1 MGIAAEVRR
10 REALSGQ
17 AATGPEKPAS
27 LSEHEEL
34 MTRIKLTTTARRL
47 TIGTF
52 AAVMLGLRVLAG
64 VEVPTGVF
72 AALAAWFVF
81 SFVLDHLVEVDRRRW
96 RVPTIRRPDEWKPLA
111 NVGVPGY
118 VPRYTGRLA
127 DPDQVDPHRA
137 LENRHVAYL
146 VLELALATIAVHY
159 LGGAG
164 GLGVLLYLMIML
176 FANMFL
182 PRVKGMAVT
191 LLASLFFSGLATVEY
206 LGVLR
211 PQPFFA
217 IVRIRDLSYLIT
229 VIATLPMGL
238 FPIFG
243 YSVSIFSGALQRKS
257 MQLQTMFQ
265 QLQGYAAELA
275 RHKAELED
283 TVAARTRDLQVAY
296 DELKA
301 ANRELQALDE
311 MKSSFLANVSH
322 ELRTPLT
329 SIRSFS
335 EILLTYPDEDRES
348 QLEFIQIINHE
359 SERLTR
365 LINDV
370 LDVAKIEAGRMEWHL
385 TEVRLDELL
394 HEAARITRPLL
405 AEAGLEF
412 SLQID
417 SGDYLVQADRD
428 RISQVLANL
437 LNNAL
442 KFTRQGRVALTL
454 RRVGQ
459 VAEISVRDTGV
470 GIPADKLGKIFDKF
484 YQVSEEGRL
493 DGAKTAGTGLGLA
506 ICKEIVEHHG
516 GRLWA
521 ESELGVGSTFNF
533 TIRCLA
539 PRPIAYAEVAAG
551 KTAAA
556 AARPQKTGEGCRRV
570 MVVDDEPGIRRSL
583 RVLLEK
589 EGYAVVEAGSG
600 REAIELCKQHR
611 PDLITM
617 DVLLPD
623 ASGFNVLEELKNRP
637 STADIPVV
645 MVSVVEDRERGEA
658 LGASGY
664 VTKPVDLRELSR
676 KVRDLLAAGQRNG
689 KILVVDDDDA
699 IARSV
704 ETALLREGYQAA
716 RVNSVD
722 EALQSVRREP
732 PDLIISDLLMPGASG
747 YDLLR
752 ALRQDPVTR
761 GVPVVVLTG
770 HSDRESR
777 VTALSLGADRFLA
790 KDEGLA
796 SLLAQIRELME
807 VDGLAD

>member
-1 MGIAAEVRR
+1 M
-10 REALSGQ
+10 SGQ
-17 AATGPEKPAS
+17 ALATPEKTAL

-47 TIGTF
+47 TIGIF

-72 AALAAWFVF
+72 AALAAWFGF
-81 SFVLDHLVEVDRRRW
+81 SFVLDYFVEVDRRRW
-96 RVPTIRRPDEWKPLA
+96 HVPAIRRPDAWTPLA
-111 NVGVPGY
+111 TGATPDH
-118 VPRYTGRLA
+118 VPRYAGMLA
-127 DPDQVDPHRA
+127 DPDPIDPHRA

-146 VLELALATIAVHY
+146 VLELTLATVVVHY
-159 LGGAG
+159 LGGVG
-164 GLGVLLYLMIML
+164 GLGILLYLVVIL

-191 LLASLFFSGLATVEY
+191 LLGSAFFSGLAAAEF
-206 LGVLR
+206 LGVIR

-217 IVRIRDLSYLIT
+217 IVRIRDLSYLVT
-229 VIATLPMGL
+229 MIAALPMGL

-243 YSVSIFSGALQRKS
+243 YSVSIFSDALQRKS
-257 MQLQTMFQ
+257 IQLQAMFH
-265 QLQGYAAELA
+265 QLQGYVEELA
-275 RHKAELED
+275 RHKTELED
-283 TVAARTRDLQVAY
+283 TVAARTRDLQAAY
-296 DELKA
+296 DELKHA
-301 ANRELQALDE
+301 HRELQALDE

-335 EILLTYPDEDRES
+335 EILLTYPDEDRGS

-370 LDVAKIEAGRMEWHL
+370 LDVAKIESGRMEWHL
-385 TEVRLDELL
+385 AEVRLDELL
-394 HEAARITRPLL
+394 HEAARTARPLL
-405 AEAGLEF
+405 ADAGLEF
-412 SLQID
+412 SLRID
-417 SGDYLVQADRD
+417 SGDYLVEADRD
-428 RISQVLANL
+428 RISQVLGNL

-442 KFTRQGRVALTL
+442 KFTKQGEVALAL
-454 RRVGQ
+454 CRVGN
-459 VAEISVRDTGV
+459 VAEIVVRDTGV

-516 GRLWA
+516 GRLWV
-521 ESELGVGSTFNF
+521 ESELGVGSAFHF

-539 PRPIAYAEVAAG
+539 PRLVARAEAAVG
-551 KTAAA
+551 
-556 AARPQKTGEGCRRV
+556 RPDAVGGSSRKAGNASPVV

-583 RVLLEK
+583 RVLLER
-589 EGYAVVEAGSG
+589 EGYGVVEAGSG

-645 MVSVVEDRERGEA
+645 MVSVVDDRERGAA

-664 VTKPVDLRELSR
+664 VMKPVDLRELSR
-676 KVRDLLAAGQRNG
+676 RVRALLTPGPHHG

-699 IARSV
+699 TARSI
-704 ETALLREGYQAA
+704 EAALLREGYQAA
-716 RVNSVD
+716 RANNAD
-722 EALQSVRREP
+722 EALRFSRRER
-732 PDLIISDLLMPGASG
+732 PDLIISDLLMPGVSG
-747 YDLLR
+747 FDLLR
-752 ALRQDPVTR
+752 TLRQDPITR
-761 GVPVVVLTG
+761 EIPVVVLTG
-770 HSDRESR
+770 HTDRETR
-777 VTALSLGADRFLA
+777 VTALSLGADRFIA

-796 SLLAQIRELME
+796 SLLAQIRDLMDM
-807 VDGLAD
+807 DGRAD

>member
-1 MGIAAEVRR
+1 
-10 REALSGQ
+10 LSGQ
-17 AATGPEKPAS
+17 AAGTSEKPAS

-52 AAVMLGLRVLAG
+52 AAVMFGLRLLAG

-72 AALAAWFVF
+72 VALAAWFLF
-81 SFVLDHLVEVDRRRW
+81 SFVLDYFVEVDRRRW
-96 RVPTIRRPDEWKPLA
+96 RVPAIRRPDAWTPLA
-111 NVGVPGY
+111 ADATPGH
-118 VPRYTGRLA
+118 VPRYAGKLA
-127 DPDQVDPHRA
+127 DPDPIDPHRA

-146 VLELALATIAVHY
+146 VLELTLATVVVHY
-159 LGGAG
+159 LGGIG
-164 GLGVLLYLMIML
+164 GLGVSLYLVVIL

-182 PRVKGMAVT
+182 PRMKGMAVT
-191 LLASLFFSGLATVEY
+191 LLGSAFFSGLAVAEF
-206 LGVLR
+206 LGVIR

-229 VIATLPMGL
+229 MIAALPMGL

-257 MQLQTMFQ
+257 IQLQAMFH
-265 QLQGYAAELA
+265 QLQGYVEELA
-275 RHKAELED
+275 RHKAELEG
-283 TVAARTRDLQVAY
+283 TVAARTRDLQAAY
-296 DELKA
+296 DELKHA
-301 ANRELQALDE
+301 HRELQALDE

-335 EILLTYPDEDRES
+335 EILLTYPDEDRSS

-370 LDVAKIEAGRMEWHL
+370 LDVAKIEAGRMEWHVAD
-385 TEVRLDELL
+385 VRLDELL
-394 HEAARITRPLL
+394 HEAARTARPLL
-405 AEAGLEF
+405 ADAGLEF

-417 SGDYLVQADRD
+417 SGDYLVEADRD
-428 RISQVLANL
+428 RISQVLGNL

-442 KFTRQGRVALTL
+442 KFTKQGRVAMAL
-454 RRVGQ
+454 RRVGDI
-459 VAEISVRDTGV
+459 AEIVVRDTGV

-484 YQVSEEGRL
+484 YQISEEGRL

-521 ESELGVGSTFNF
+521 ESELGAGSAFHF

-539 PRPIAYAEVAAG
+539 PRLVAHAEAAAG
-551 KTAAA
+551 RPDAAGGSSRKA
-556 AARPQKTGEGCRRV
+556 GSASRMV

-583 RVLLEK
+583 RFLLER
-589 EGYAVVEAGSG
+589 EGYGVIEAGSG

-645 MVSVVEDRERGEA
+645 MVSVVDDRERGEA

-664 VTKPVDLRELSR
+664 VTKPVDLRELSLR
-676 KVRDLLAAGQRNG
+676 VRALLTPGPRHG

-699 IARSV
+699 TARSI
-704 ETALLREGYQAA
+704 EAALLREGYQAA
-716 RVNSVD
+716 RANNAD
-722 EALQSVRREP
+722 EALRFSRREQ
-732 PDLIISDLLMPGASG
+732 PDLIISDLLMPGVSG
-747 YDLLR
+747 FDLLR
-752 ALRQDPVTR
+752 TLRQDPVTR
-761 GVPVVVLTG
+761 EIPVVVLTG
-770 HSDRESR
+770 HTDRESR
-777 VTALSLGADRFLA
+777 VTALSLGADRFIA

-796 SLLAQIRELME
+796 GLLAQIRELMG
-807 VDGLAD
+807 VDGRRAD

>member
-1 MGIAAEVRR
+1 M
-10 REALSGQ
+10 SGQ
-17 AATGPEKPAS
+17 AAGTSEKPAS

-52 AAVMLGLRVLAG
+52 AAVMFGLRLLAG

-72 AALAAWFVF
+72 VALAAWFLF
-81 SFVLDHLVEVDRRRW
+81 SFVLDYFVEVDRRRW
-96 RVPTIRRPDEWKPLA
+96 RVPAIRRPDAWTPLA
-111 NVGVPGY
+111 ADATPGH
-118 VPRYTGRLA
+118 VPRYAGKLA
-127 DPDQVDPHRA
+127 DPDPIDPHRA

-146 VLELALATIAVHY
+146 VLELTLATVVVHY
-159 LGGAG
+159 LGGIG
-164 GLGVLLYLMIML
+164 GLGVSLYLVIIL

-182 PRVKGMAVT
+182 PRMKGMAVT
-191 LLASLFFSGLATVEY
+191 LLGSAFFSGLAVAEF
-206 LGVLR
+206 LGVIR

-229 VIATLPMGL
+229 MIAALPMGL

-257 MQLQTMFQ
+257 IQLQAMFH
-265 QLQGYAAELA
+265 QLQGYVEELA
-275 RHKAELED
+275 RHKAELEG
-283 TVAARTRDLQVAY
+283 TVAARTRDLQAAY
-296 DELKA
+296 DELKHA
-301 ANRELQALDE
+301 HRELQALDE

-335 EILLTYPDEDRES
+335 EILLTYPDEDRGS

-370 LDVAKIEAGRMEWHL
+370 LDVAKIESGRMEWHL
-385 TEVRLDELL
+385 AEVRLDELL
-394 HEAARITRPLL
+394 HEAARTARPLL
-405 AEAGLEF
+405 ADAGLEF
-412 SLQID
+412 SLRID
-417 SGDYLVQADRD
+417 SGDYLVEADRD
-428 RISQVLANL
+428 RISQVLGNL

-442 KFTRQGRVALTL
+442 KFTKQGEVALAL
-454 RRVGQ
+454 CRVGN
-459 VAEISVRDTGV
+459 VAEIVVRDTGV

-516 GRLWA
+516 GRLWV
-521 ESELGVGSTFNF
+521 ESELGVGSAFHF

-539 PRPIAYAEVAAG
+539 TRLVARAEAAAG
-551 KTAAA
+551 
-556 AARPQKTGEGCRRV
+556 RPDAVGGSSRKAGNASPVV

-583 RVLLEK
+583 RVLLER
-589 EGYAVVEAGSG
+589 EGYGVVEAGSG

-645 MVSVVEDRERGEA
+645 MVSVVDDRERGAA

-664 VTKPVDLRELSR
+664 VMKPVDLRELSR
-676 KVRDLLAAGQRNG
+676 RVRALLTPGPHHG

-699 IARSV
+699 TARSI
-704 ETALLREGYQAA
+704 EAALLREGYQAA
-716 RVNSVD
+716 RANNAD
-722 EALQSVRREP
+722 EALRFSRRER
-732 PDLIISDLLMPGASG
+732 PDLIISDLLMPGVSG
-747 YDLLR
+747 FDLLR
-752 ALRQDPVTR
+752 TLRQDPITR
-761 GVPVVVLTG
+761 EIPVVVLTG
-770 HSDRESR
+770 HTDRETR
-777 VTALSLGADRFLA
+777 VTALSLGADRFIA

-796 SLLAQIRELME
+796 SLLAQIRDLMDM
-807 VDGLAD
+807 DGRAD